1 MRSGASAVHGDIQQ
15 GDEKFRGTARLNN
28 RQLTSALLQAEQA
41 VSIPRINFFSSKV
54 AIDVL
59 ISELSPSG
67 LNPEFLVACAEFRPK
82 ST

>member
-28 RQLTSALLQAEQA
+28 RQLASALLQA

>member
-28 RQLTSALLQAEQA
+28 RQLASALPA

>member
-28 RQLTSALLQAEQA
+28 RQLASALPAGR
-41 VSIPRINFFSSKV
+41 VHSRINFFSSKV